1 MRPIL
6 ACRRDTCIYSVLF
19 ETTAIRLSDII
30 PAAAV
35 VCDSPVDVQKKRV
48 CLALAAVVA
57 ICIVVFL
64 AVEAGEAG
72 EAVSCT
78 CQT

>member
-1 MRPIL
+1 MWPIL
-6 ACRRDTCIYSVLF
+6 AFGKCYGHTYVPF
-19 ETTAIRLSDII
+19 ATNAIRLSDTI
-30 PAAAV
+30 PAPSV
-35 VCDSPVDVQKKRV
+35 VCDSPGDVQKKRV

-72 EAVSCT
+72 EAVSC
-78 CQT
+78 